1 MDLVVGEKYQLDQRI
16 GSGAHGVVY
25 MGTDI
30 DTGKQ
35 VVVKMELQ
43 TVRNPKLAKE
53 YKIYKILAGGV
64 GISRVHWFGK
74 AGKYNALV
82 LDVLG
87 PSLYDLFKFCG
98 RKFTLKT
105 VLMLADQML
114 TILEYIHSKNLIH
127 RDIKPANFVMGLD
140 MRELNMVY
148 IIDFGLAKSY
158 YDTNTQQHISCVW
171 RGSLTGTAAYASIN
185 AQLGMEQSR
194 RDDLE
199 SLGFALIYFALGSL
213 PWQRLKAK
221 TRQEFHSKVMQKKMN
236 TPVEILCR
244 CLPKEFATYVNYTR
258 NLAFIEKPDYNSLR
272 QSFRK
277 LFIRKE
283 CSDNNL
289 FDWTVLANKCS
300 SSSRKMIKEYKDD
313 SMREPKNTSSKDT
326 NSKDTKS
333 GDKYKHR
340 YDDSHADTPQNEHIV
355 KVLEMANYI

>member
-1 MDLVVGEKYQLDQRI
+1 VAEKYRLDKSI
-16 GSGAHGVVY
+16 GSGAYGVVY
-25 MGTDI
+25 LGTDI
-30 DTGKQ
+30 YTGKR
-35 VVVKMELQ
+35 VAVKMEVQ

-74 AGKYNALV
+74 QGKYNALV

-114 TILEYIHSKNLIH
+114 TRVEYIHSKNLIH

-140 MRELNMVY
+140 MRELNKVY
-148 IIDFGLAKSY
+148 IIDFGLAKNY
-158 YDTNTQQHISCVW
+158 YDTNTLQHITCCW
-171 RGSLTGTAAYASIN
+171 RGSLTGTATYASIN

-221 TRQEFHSKVMQKKMN
+221 TRKQFHSKVMQKKMN
-236 TPVEILCR
+236 TPIEILCR
-244 CLPKEFATYVNYTR
+244 SLPVEFATFLNYCR
-258 NLAFIEKPDYNSLR
+258 NLSFIEKPDYNCLR
-272 QSFRK
+272 KSFWK
-277 LFIRKE
+277 LFNRKE
-283 CSDNNL
+283 YSDNNL
-289 FDWTVLANKCS
+289 FDWAVLTNKCS

-313 SMREPKNTSSKDT
+313 SIREPKNTSSKDT

-340 YDDSHADTPQNEHIV
+340 YDESCTETPQDKHNV
-355 KVLEMANYI
+355 KVMEIANYI

>member
-140 MRELNMVY
+140 MRELNKVY

-158 YDTNTQQHISCVW
+158 YNT
-171 RGSLTGTAAYASIN
+171 
-185 AQLGMEQSR
+185 
-194 RDDLE
+194 
-199 SLGFALIYFALGSL
+199 
-213 PWQRLKAK
+213 K
-221 TRQEFHSKVMQKKMN
+221 TRQ
-236 TPVEILCR
+236 
-244 CLPKEFATYVNYTR
+244 
-258 NLAFIEKPDYNSLR
+258 
-272 QSFRK
+272 
-277 LFIRKE
+277 
-283 CSDNNL
+283 
-289 FDWTVLANKCS
+289 
-300 SSSRKMIKEYKDD
+300 
-313 SMREPKNTSSKDT
+313 
-326 NSKDTKS
+326 
-333 GDKYKHR
+333 
-340 YDDSHADTPQNEHIV
+340 HIT
-355 KVLEMANYI
+355 